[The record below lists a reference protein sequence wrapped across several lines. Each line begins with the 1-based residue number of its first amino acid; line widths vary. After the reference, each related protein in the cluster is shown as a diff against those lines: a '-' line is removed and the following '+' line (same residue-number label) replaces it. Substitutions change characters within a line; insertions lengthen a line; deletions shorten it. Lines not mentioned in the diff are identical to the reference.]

1 MKITIRFAS
10 YQVDAEL
17 LDTPTGRAVYDSL
30 PIHENISLWGD
41 EIYFEIPVE
50 TGLEPDARPAVSVG
64 DLGYWPQGNAFC
76 IFFGATPA
84 SRGGEIRPASAV
96 NVFGRVV
103 GDVSPLKRVASGEEI
118 AVEQESESREA

>member
-17 LDTPTGRAVYDSL
+17 LDTPTGRAIYDSL

-64 DLGYWPQGNAFC
+64 DLGYWPNMPAFC
-76 IFFGATPA
+76 IFFGPTPVSSGSTPVA
-84 SRGGEIRPASAV
+84 ASAV
-96 NVFGRVV
+96 NVFGRLSSVE
-103 GDVSPLKRVASGEEI
+103 PELLRRVPEGSKVTVTRTGA
-118 AVEQESESREA
+118 

>member
-17 LDTPTGRAVYDSL
+17 LDTPTGRAIYDSL

-50 TGLEPDARPAVSVG
+50 TRLEPDARPAVSVG
-64 DLGYWPQGNAFC
+64 DLAYWPNMPAFC
-76 IFFGATPA
+76 IFFGPTPVSSGSTPVA
-84 SRGGEIRPASAV
+84 ASAV
-96 NVFGRVV
+96 NVFGRLSVV
-103 GDVSPLKRVASGEEI
+103 EPEHLRRVPEGSKVTVIRSA
-118 AVEQESESREA
+118 Q